1 MKKENLDFKM
11 FLNENVN
18 EVKNLLVNILDVS
31 DSSGEEIVSFEDD
44 EFGGFIGCD
53 SEGYSVEIG
62 CNLYEDD
69 VEDDDVSVEM
79 RLIEGKRVYF
89 VLYDF

>member
-1 MKKENLDFKM
+1 MKKGNLDFKK
-11 FLNENVN
+11 FLDENVD
-18 EVKNLLVNILDVS
+18 EIKDVLVNVLDDDDISV
-31 DSSGEEIVSFEDD
+31 EEIVSFEDD

>member
-1 MKKENLDFKM
+1 
-11 FLNENVN
+11 
-18 EVKNLLVNILDVS
+18 
-31 DSSGEEIVSFEDD
+31 
-44 EFGGFIGCD
+44 
-53 SEGYSVEIG
+53 
-62 CNLYEDD
+62 LYEDD

>member
-18 EVKNLLVNILDVS
+18 EVKNLLVNILDDS
-31 DSSGEEIVSFEDD
+31 DISVEEIVSFEDD

>member
-1 MKKENLDFKM
+1 MKHFRTFES

-18 EVKNLLVNILDVS
+18 EVKNLLVNILDDS
-31 DSSGEEIVSFEDD
+31 DISVEEIVSFEDD